1 MQLLEIKRLKLE
13 LVKVAAARAELEFR
27 VEERMDEINRIKD
40 HIKIQIDKEEEL
52 TGRIEE
58 AETAPQS

>member
-58 AETAPQS
+58 AETTPQS